1 MIRKI
6 LPALTLLPI
15 LGLAACNTSD
25 PLPTREPQRFLAA
38 NTDLGR
44 CLIRQSCANVVTPDL
59 WGVNPH
65 LRAGEVSR

>member
-1 MIRKI
+1 MKKI
-6 LPALTLLPI
+6 LPALALLPV

-38 NTDLGR
+38 WTDLGR
-44 CLIRQSCANVVTPDL
+44 CAVRETCANVVVPDF

-65 LRAGEVSR
+65 LRPGQVSR